1 MGQPNNLDIVPNVDI
16 LQPNLD
22 AFRIRVCAFVQ
33 TSINALAQNRTV
45 PTMKYVHRPASFTPD
60 TFRILWNGDAVA
72 VVRLDVRT
80 QHGKITE
87 THVWCRDDVT
97 DAFGDKFLN
106 TDEELDAQS
115 ASGASFFVAGCAA

>member
-1 MGQPNNLDIVPNVDI
+1 MGQFVTCVEIATNVNIRTDD
-16 LQPNLD
+16 L
-22 AFRIRVCAFVQ
+22 ATFRSRVCNFIQAR
-33 TSINALAQNRTV
+33 INALAIKEAGAAL
-45 PTMKYVHRPASFTPD
+45 PDD

>member
-33 TSINALAQNRTV
+33 TSINALAQNGTV
-45 PTMKYVHRPASFTPD
+45 PTRLAFTLD

-87 THVWCRDDVT
+87 THVWCRDVT
-97 DAFGDKFLN
+97 G

>member
-33 TSINALAQNRTV
+33 TSINALAQNGTV
-45 PTMKYVHRPASFTPD
+45 PTRLAFTPD
-60 TFRILWNGDAVA
+60 TFRIRWNGDAVA

>member
-80 QHGKITE
+80 QHGKIIE
-87 THVWCRDDVT
+87 THVWCRDVT
-97 DAFGDKFLN
+97 G

>member
-1 MGQPNNLDIVPNVDI
+1 MGQFVTCVEIATNVNIRTDD
-16 LQPNLD
+16 L
-22 AFRIRVCAFVQ
+22 ATFRSRVCNFIQAR
-33 TSINALAQNRTV
+33 INALAIKEAGAAL
-45 PTMKYVHRPASFTPD
+45 PDD

-87 THVWCRDDVT
+87 THVWCRDVT
-97 DAFGDKFLN
+97 G